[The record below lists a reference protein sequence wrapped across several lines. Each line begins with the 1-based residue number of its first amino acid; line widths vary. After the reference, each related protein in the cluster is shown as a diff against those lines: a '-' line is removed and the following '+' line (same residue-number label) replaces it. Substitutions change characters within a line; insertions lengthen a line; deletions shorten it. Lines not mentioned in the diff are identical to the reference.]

1 MNHIAAEING
11 EWFAI
16 AEISL
21 SYARIVLWGS
31 NKDIHFWWK
40 ALGELHKSCNWFIV
54 KYVGWLSQP
63 SLVKKKKKKHLI
75 TFTNDYS
82 LKTWISFFLFFTEK
96 LKFFSIFKRFNMH
109 LEKTTY
115 SQHYGVTNWKNV
127 NHYSQ
132 YPICKEHAINVLAR
146 SSKLSSTCLESQ
158 PIIGSER

>member
-1 MNHIAAEING
+1 MVCHCWNLPQLCKDCLMGKQQRYPFLMKSTWRASQILQLVHCEICG
-11 EWFAI
+11 LI
-16 AEISL
+16 KPTIIS
-21 SYARIVLWGS
+21 
-31 NKDIHFWWK
+31 
-40 ALGELHKSCNWFIV
+40 
-54 KYVGWLSQP
+54 
-63 SLVKKKKKKHLI
+63 KKKKKKHLI

-115 SQHYGVTNWKNV
+115 SQHYGVTYWKNV

-132 YPICKEHAINVLAR
+132 FPICKEHAINVLAR